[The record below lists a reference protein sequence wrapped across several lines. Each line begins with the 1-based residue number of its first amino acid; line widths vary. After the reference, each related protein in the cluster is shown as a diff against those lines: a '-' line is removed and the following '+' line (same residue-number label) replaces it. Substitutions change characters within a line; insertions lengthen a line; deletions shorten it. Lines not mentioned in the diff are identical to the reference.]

1 MSGMILLRSTS
12 PQIVTHKL
20 VFRSKS
26 LAEKFFIFD
35 PNLADSTWLIIFLV
49 LGSVY
54 QFILKSR
61 GFHLMRAVASLVAYV
76 LSIELWLIL
85 KLFSLI
91 SLILQ
96 PVVSL
101 LWAILNPLG
110 VPSAV
115 GYFVTEHRSW
125 LVLFVVAPLSKV
137 FDFIMRFRAWYIETF
152 LSAPE
157 LHNQRV
163 AGIVAQVKAW
173 RDKNDGTKLCT
184 ARPGWMSIA
193 PGSREYKK
201 TSTCINIDLHDILH
215 LDTDAMTV
223 TVEPMVNMGQISHF
237 LVAKGF
243 TLPLV
248 PEMDD
253 LTVGGLTMGV
263 GIEGSSHIYGLM
275 DDIVVSY
282 DVVLADG
289 RVVTA
294 SKDENEDLFRALPWS
309 YGTLGFLVAVRLRIV
324 PCKVVPHQSGVLNH
338 HMNTHPHSLSHP
350 LTQSHT
356 LPCSL
361 TLPYSTPLTA
371 SPMMCCAQSYVRLTS
386 YPCHTHDAGV
396 RIFSEKCT
404 AAKPSDFVE
413 SLAYS
418 FETSVVMTGDMVDK
432 VRKLAR

>member
-1 MSGMILLRSTS
+1 M
-12 PQIVTHKL
+12 
-20 VFRSKS
+20 
-26 LAEKFFIFD
+26 FD
-35 PNLADSTWLIIFLV
+35 PKLDASAWFAIFMA
-49 LGSVY
+49 LGSFYLFV
-54 QFILKSR
+54 LKSR
-61 GFHLMRAVASLVAYV
+61 GFNLMRIVASLVAKV
-76 LSIELWLIL
+76 LSVALWLIL
-85 KLFSLI
+85 KLFSLVL
-91 SLILQ
+91 LILQ
-96 PVVSL
+96 PVLYV

-110 VPSAV
+110 VPAAV
-115 GYFVTEHRSW
+115 GHFVTEHRSW
-125 LVLFVVAPLSKV
+125 LVLFVVAPLSKL
-137 FDFIMRFRAWYIETF
+137 FDFVMRFRAWYIETF

-163 AGIVAQVKAW
+163 ADIVAQVKAW

-201 TSTCINIDLHDILH
+201 TSTCINIDLHDILR

-237 LVAKGF
+237 LVAKGL

-289 RVVTA
+289 RLVTA

-309 YGTLGFLVAVRLRIV
+309 YGTLGLLVAVRLRIV
-324 PCKVVPHQSGVLNH
+324 RCKVIPHPIP
-338 HMNTHPHSLSHP
+338 HPHNHSHP
-350 LTQSHT
+350 HPLS
-356 LPCSL
+356 CSPPPSPSSSPL
-361 TLPYSTPLTA
+361 TLIITLILTP
-371 SPMMCCAQSYVRLTS
+371 
-386 YPCHTHDAGV
+386 HT
-396 RIFSEKCT
+396 
-404 AAKPSDFVE
+404 PP
-413 SLAYS
+413 
-418 FETSVVMTGDMVDK
+418 
-432 VRKLAR
+432 